1 MGALQFFEISDFFGM
16 EYHRFWNMGK
26 IFLDTLS
33 IENAPWPELRS
44 YCPETFLYAS
54 PSFTSAHQQAASVR
68 TQQFCFKLSHDE
80 FFSGQVAHVGAVG
93 TVTISCLPWS
103 GLKFKGRQGQTVA
116 YTSNFCRLQLQLF
129 VACNSE

>member
-1 MGALQFFEISDFFGM
+1 M

-80 FFSGQVAHVGAVG
+80 FFFWAGGACWRGWPDSRHAMRVLPPCHRYQLPSVVRSEIAVFTHAWLSTFQSIQMQSG
-93 TVTISCLPWS
+93 CPWNW
-103 GLKFKGRQGQTVA
+103 GHKGG
-116 YTSNFCRLQLQLF
+116 
-129 VACNSE
+129 